1 MKKRIILAIVF
12 LLTLVKVSAED
23 MVTIK
28 DFSIS
33 AGETKEMII
42 TLDNDVS
49 YVGFQ
54 FDLYLPEGIT
64 LTEFSANKTRI
75 PESATLTM
83 TKRENGCYRFL
94 AAAMDLKEIK
104 GTSGSIIT
112 IKVAANENMESGN
125 LTGSFQKVK
134 LSKTDGTGTTYAEMS
149 FPITILA
156 PSTVTAKSYERTYGE
171 ANPIFDFDVEGGALD
186 GVPEIICEATESSPI
201 GNYDI
206 IIKRGTETNLNVTYI
221 KGTLTITK
229 APLTITAKD
238 YTVKQGEALPTFE
251 ATYEGFKNSET
262 SDVLTKQPSFTTTAT
277 SDSNLGEYVISVSG
291 AEAQN
296 YDIIHVR
303 GKLTIVKADALIITA
318 NSYTIEYGDEIPA
331 FEYTSDGTTLSGT
344 PSITCEAKKGSP
356 AGTYDIVISKGS
368 VTNYNDTYVNGKL
381 TITKAPLT
389 ITAKDYTIKQG
400 EALPTF
406 EATYEGFKN
415 NETKDVL
422 TKQPTI
428 TTMATSTNAI
438 GDYVINVY
446 GAESQNY
453 EITYVR
459 GKLTIV
465 DADALVITANS
476 YTIEYGD
483 EIPVFEYTSE
493 GASIE
498 GTPTITCEAKKGSPA
513 GTYDIIISKGSVTNY
528 NDTYI
533 NGKLIITKAPLT
545 ITAKDYTI
553 KQGETLPTFEAT
565 YEGFKNG
572 ETKDVLTKQPTI
584 TTTATSGSAIGDY
597 VISVSGA
604 ESQNYEIIYVKGKLT
619 IAAVE
624 VITPVTE
631 DEEVSF
637 NEQINEGADLSDTVI
652 ENTYFTLDA
661 DKGDGY
667 DAEEKAIVLN
677 STTTEEQMK
686 VVQEAKV
693 GDKTVQEE
701 YFGVIFEIAPGSGTV
716 TVDAKTI
723 GKHALNVRIGKAEPT
738 KVTSKERSTA
748 DISFSVN
755 EPTYVYLY
763 ASSEGADAAR
773 AQRAPSAAENSV
785 LLYGYKVTLDEP
797 ELGDAN
803 GDGKVDAADIADIVN
818 HTIGKPTSTGKF
830 IEAAADVNG
839 DGTVNAAD
847 IVQIVNMIMGK

>member
-12 LLTLVKVSAED
+12 LLTLVKMSAED

-186 GVPEIICEATESSPI
+186 GVPEIICEATESSPV

-238 YTVKQGEALPTFE
+238 YTVKQGEPLPSFE

-262 SDVLTKQPSFTTTAT
+262 PDVLTKQPSFTTTAT

-318 NSYTIEYGDEIPA
+318 KDYTIEYGDEIPT

-381 TITKAPLT
+381 TIKKAPLT

-415 NETKDVL
+415 NETSAVL

-428 TTMATSTNAI
+428 TTMATST
-438 GDYVINVY
+438 
-446 GAESQNY
+446 
-453 EITYVR
+453 
-459 GKLTIV
+459 
-465 DADALVITANS
+465 
-476 YTIEYGD
+476 
-483 EIPVFEYTSE
+483 
-493 GASIE
+493 
-498 GTPTITCEAKKGSPA
+498 
-513 GTYDIIISKGSVTNY
+513 
-528 NDTYI
+528 
-533 NGKLIITKAPLT
+533 
-545 ITAKDYTI
+545 
-553 KQGETLPTFEAT
+553 
-565 YEGFKNG
+565 
-572 ETKDVLTKQPTI
+572 
-584 TTTATSGSAIGDY
+584 SAIGEY

-652 ENTYFTLDA
+652 ENTYFTLDT
-661 DKGDGY
+661 DNGDGY

-839 DGTVNAAD
+839 DGIVNTAD
-847 IVQIVNMIMGK
+847 IVKIVNIIMGN